1 MWLVGVLVL
10 RLHHRTP
17 GDGVPFFSVPP
28 ASSIWPAILQGLGK
42 CTLGESMNGFPAYR
56 SKVWLCSNTTGPNTW
71 GPPTSLQPPSS
82 ESRAY
87 PKQIDH
93 TDWAEVAGQ
102 SPGCLGGFPAVGFIL
117 SKTKDSPWAPGHIPL
132 DLPWGL
138 SVGAAVPL
146 SVYLLCVSASLPPLS
161 VSLWVGGLRLKLGSS
176 QAGLSDPDLQ
186 RSPPHPR
193 GVLG

>member
-1 MWLVGVLVL
+1 MALLQ
-10 RLHHRTP
+10 HH
-17 GDGVPFFSVPP
+17 
-28 ASSIWPAILQGLGK
+28 WPKHL
-42 CTLGESMNGFPAYR
+42 
-56 SKVWLCSNTTGPNTW
+56 

-82 ESRAY
+82 ESRAH

-93 TDWAEVAGQ
+93 TDWAEVARQ
-102 SPGCLGGFPAVGFIL
+102 SPERLGGFPAVGFIL
-117 SKTKDSPWAPGHIPL
+117 SKTKDPPRAPVTFL
-132 DLPWGL
+132 LTFL
-138 SVGAAVPL
+138 GAFLWVLLFPVCL
-146 SVYLLCVSASLPPLS
+146 YLLRVSASLPPLS